1 MHLLVGELD
10 AWQGSEVEPEVR
22 GREGCLRQVS
32 GAMSAQNRH
41 AQKCP
46 KGVAPGVISRTIQAS
61 EELPRVGGSSLE
73 GSPHSVPV
81 QSIILRQGSAGP

>member
-32 GAMSAQNRH
+32 GAMPAQNRH
-41 AQKCP
+41 AQKYP

-61 EELPRVGGSSLE
+61 EELPRVGVLLLRAHRTLS
-73 GSPHSVPV
+73 
-81 QSIILRQGSAGP
+81 QSRV